1 MARKE
6 GKAMKKI
13 FTISLFMAI
22 LITAFSLNSAMGEQ
36 VTLRFSDWHLTED
49 VWNKSLNEGM
59 DIFHKQHPD
68 IKVTLEPVSYG
79 EKETKYTV
87 ESAAGR
93 APDVFHVHAFSL
105 PMFFGKGF
113 AKDLTPFIEK
123 EGPGFLD
130 AWYPLPLELMKH
142 SGKMHAMPGDYMTMV
157 LFYNTNMFKAA
168 GLDPN
173 KPPKTTDEFLAYA
186 KKLTRDTDGDGKIDQ
201 WGFGTVG
208 AKSPGF
214 SMRFGPFLWSF
225 GADYLTPDMKRS
237 ALDTP
242 EAKEAFAFFVEL
254 YTKHKVVPPGLT
266 AMNPQEV
273 RTQFA
278 QKKVAMIL
286 GSGWTPPIVNKI
298 NPDLNAFEVLKCAP
312 APVKRKQATA
322 IWLSSWV
329 MSPSTKHPNEAW
341 ELMKFITSKDIEL
354 KWFVDNR
361 VTSSRKDV
369 SGVAPEILND
379 KFASVMA
386 SQLPYG
392 KVEPQI
398 KQWPEIMDTFTTS
411 LQESIVGM
419 KTPEKALSEAHERIN
434 AILAR

>member
-1 MARKE
+1 
-6 GKAMKKI
+6 MKKI
-13 FTISLFMAI
+13 ATTAIMITVILTVFGVSGAMA
-22 LITAFSLNSAMGEQ
+22 GQ
-36 VTLRFSDWHLTED
+36 VKLRFSDWHLTED
-49 VWNKSLNEGM
+49 VWNKSINEAM
-59 DIFHKQHPD
+59 DIFHERHPN
-68 IKVTLEPVSYG
+68 IKVVLEPVSYK

-87 ESAAGR
+87 ESVAGR

-105 PMFFGKGF
+105 PMFFSKGF
-113 AKDLTPFIEK
+113 AKDLTPFIQK

-130 AWYPLPLELMKH
+130 PWYSLPLNLMKH
-142 SGKMHAMPGDYMTMV
+142 NGKMHAMPGDYMTMV
-157 LFYNTNMFKAA
+157 LFYNTNMFKTA
-168 GLDPN
+168 GLDIN
-173 KPPKTTDEFLAYA
+173 KPPKTWSQFLKYA

-214 SMRFGPFLWSF
+214 SMRFGPFIWSH
-225 GADYLTPDMKRS
+225 GADYLSPDMSQS
-237 ALDTP
+237 ALNTR
-242 EAKEAFAFFVEL
+242 EAKKAFQFFVEL

-273 RTQFA
+273 RTQLA

-298 NPDLNAFEVLKCAP
+298 NPDLKAFDVLKCAP
-312 APVKRKQATA
+312 APMKSKPATA

-329 MSPSTKHPNEAW
+329 MSPNTKHPQEAW
-341 ELMKFITSKDIEL
+341 ELLKFITSKEMEL

-386 SQLPYG
+386 SQLPNG

-411 LQESIVGM
+411 LQEAIVGM
-419 KTPEKALSEAHERIN
+419 KTPKEALSEANQRTN

>member
-1 MARKE
+1 
-6 GKAMKKI
+6 MKKTLFIGI
-13 FTISLFMAI
+13 FTVTLLF
-22 LITAFSLNSAMGEQ
+22 LFTFNSAMAAQ

-49 VWNKSLNEGM
+49 VWNKSINEAM
-59 DIFHKQHPD
+59 EIFHKRHPN
-68 IKVTLEPVSYG
+68 IKVVLEPVSYR

-105 PMFFGKGF
+105 PMFFSKGF

-123 EGPGFLD
+123 EGSGFLD
-130 AWYPLPLELMKH
+130 AWYPLPLKLMKH
-142 SGKMHAMPGDYMTMV
+142 SGKIHAMPGDYMTMV
-157 LFYNTNMFKAA
+157 LFYNTNMFRAA
-168 GLDPN
+168 GLGIDN
-173 KPPKTTDEFLAYA
+173 PPKTFDQFLDYA
-186 KKLTRDTDGDGKIDQ
+186 KKMTRDTNGDGKVDQ

-214 SMRFGPFLWSF
+214 SLRFGPFLWSF
-225 GADYLTPDMKRS
+225 GGDYLTPDMKHS
-237 ALDTP
+237 ALDSP
-242 EAKEAFAFFVEL
+242 EAKEAFRFFVEL
-254 YTKHKVVPPGLT
+254 YTKYKVVPPGLT

-273 RTQFA
+273 RTQMA
-278 QKKVAMIL
+278 QKKVAMIM

-298 NPDLNAFEVLKCAP
+298 NPDLNAFEVLKCAA
-312 APVKRKQATA
+312 APVQRKQATA

-329 MSPSTKHPNEAW
+329 MSPNTKHPAEAW
-341 ELMKFITSKDIEL
+341 ELLKFITSKEIEL
-354 KWFVDNR
+354 KWFQDNR

-379 KFASVMA
+379 KFASVLA

-411 LQESIVGM
+411 LQEAIVGM
-419 KTPEKALSEAHERIN
+419 KDPDEALNEAHTRIN

>member
-1 MARKE
+1 
-6 GKAMKKI
+6 MKKFGI
-13 FTISLFMAI
+13 IGICMAV
-22 LITAFSLNSAMGEQ
+22 LLVVFAFNTAMAAK

-59 DIFHKQHPD
+59 DIFHQRNPN
-68 IKVTLEPVSYG
+68 IQVNLEPVSYG

-130 AWYPLPLELMKH
+130 PWYDLPIKLMKH
-142 SGKMHAMPGDYMTMV
+142 SGKVHAMPGDYMTMV
-157 LFYNTNMFKAA
+157 LFYNTEMFKAA

-173 KPPKTTDEFLAYA
+173 KPPKTWDDFLAYA
-186 KKLTRDTDGDGKIDQ
+186 KKLTRDTDGDGKLDQ
-201 WGFGTVG
+201 WGFGTLG
-208 AKSPGF
+208 SKSPGF
-214 SMRFGPFLWSF
+214 TLRFGPFIWSF
-225 GADYLTPDMKRS
+225 GADYLTPDMKHS
-237 ALDTP
+237 ALDSP
-242 EAKEAFAFFVEL
+242 QAKEAFTFFVEL
-254 YTKHKVVPPGLT
+254 YTKHKVVPPGMT
-266 AMNPQEV
+266 AMGAQDV
-273 RTQFA
+273 RTQLA
-278 QKKVAMIL
+278 QKKVAMIM

-298 NPDLNAFEVLKCAP
+298 NPDLNAFEVLKAAP
-312 APVKRKQATA
+312 APMKVKPATA

-329 MSPSTKHPNEAW
+329 MSPNTKHPNEAW
-341 ELMKFITSKDIEL
+341 ELMKFITSKEIEL

-392 KVEPQI
+392 QVEPQI
-398 KQWPEIMDTFTTS
+398 KQWPEIIDTFTTS
-411 LQESIVGM
+411 LQEAIVGM
-419 KTPEKALSEAHERIN
+419 KTPEKALAEAHERIN

>member
-1 MARKE
+1 
-6 GKAMKKI
+6 MKKTFI
-13 FTISLFMAI
+13 MGSCLAVILVFFCVSLAV
-22 LITAFSLNSAMGEQ
+22 AEN

-59 DIFHKQHPD
+59 ATFHKQNPN
-68 IKVTLEPVSYG
+68 IKVVLEPVSYK

-105 PMFFGKGF
+105 PMFFSKGF

-123 EGPGFLD
+123 EGARFLD
-130 AWYPLPLELMKH
+130 PWYSLPLKLMQH
-142 SGKMHAMPGDYMTMV
+142 QGKIHAMPGDYMTMV
-157 LFYNTNMFKAA
+157 LFYNTEMFKAA

-173 KPPKTTDEFLAYA
+173 KPPKTWDEFLVYA
-186 KKLTRDTDGDGKIDQ
+186 KKLTRDTDGDGKVDQ

-214 SMRFGPFLWSF
+214 SMRFGPFLWSH
-225 GADYLTPDMKRS
+225 GADYLTPDMKQS
-237 ALDTP
+237 TLNSP
-242 EAKEAFAFFVEL
+242 EAKEAFSFFVQL
-254 YTKHKVVPPGLT
+254 YTQHKVVPPGLT

-298 NPDLNAFEVLKCAP
+298 NPDLNAFEVLKAAP
-312 APVKRKQATA
+312 APMKAKAATA

-329 MSPSTKHPNEAW
+329 MSPNTKHPEEAW
-341 ELMKFITSKDIEL
+341 TLLKFITGKEMEL

-386 SQLPYG
+386 SQAPYG

-398 KQWPEIMDTFTTS
+398 KQWPEIIDTFTTS
-411 LQESIVGM
+411 LQEAIVGM
-419 KTPEKALSEAHERIN
+419 KSPEKALAEAHERIN

>member
-1 MARKE
+1 
-6 GKAMKKI
+6 MKKRIAIGICMAVSLVI
-13 FTISLFMAI
+13 FSM
-22 LITAFSLNSAMGEQ
+22 NSAVAKQ
-36 VTLRFSDWHLTED
+36 VSLRFSDWHLTED

-59 DIFHKQHPD
+59 NIFHKQYPN
-68 IKVTLEPVSYG
+68 IKVRLEPVSYK

-105 PMFFGKGF
+105 PMFFSKGF

-123 EGPGFLD
+123 EDPGFLE
-130 AWYPLPLELMKH
+130 AWYPLPIDLMQYE
-142 SGKMHAMPGDYMTMV
+142 GKVQAMPGDYMTMV
-157 LFYNTNMFKAA
+157 LFYNTEMFKAA

-173 KPPKTTDEFLAYA
+173 APPKTWDDFLEYA
-186 KKLTRDTDGDGKIDQ
+186 KKLTRDTDGDGKVDQ

-214 SMRFGPFLWSF
+214 SLRFGPFLWSF
-225 GADYLTPDMKRS
+225 GGDYLTPDMKRS
-237 ALDTP
+237 ALDSS
-242 EAKEAFAFFVEL
+242 EAREAFKFFVEL

-273 RTQFA
+273 RTQLA
-278 QKKVAMIL
+278 QKKVAMIM

-298 NPDLNAFEVLKCAP
+298 NPDLKAFEVLKAAP
-312 APVKRKQATA
+312 APMKRKQATA

-329 MSPSTKHPNEAW
+329 MSPNTKHPDEAW
-341 ELMKFITSKDIEL
+341 ELLKFVTSKEMEL

-379 KFASVMA
+379 KFASVLA

-411 LQESIVGM
+411 LQEAIVGM
-419 KTPEKALSEAHERIN
+419 KTPEKALAEAHERIN

>member
-1 MARKE
+1 MRRILAI
-6 GKAMKKI
+6 GLCMVVLLVVCAFNSKA
-13 FTISLFMAI
+13 AD
-22 LITAFSLNSAMGEQ
+22 Q

-49 VWNKSLNEGM
+49 VWNKSLSEAMATFQEQYPN
-59 DIFHKQHPD
+59 
-68 IKVTLEPVSYG
+68 IKVVMEPISYG

-87 ESAAGR
+87 ESEAGR

-105 PMFFGKGF
+105 PMFFGKGY

-123 EGPGFLD
+123 EGAGFLD
-130 AWYPLPLELMKH
+130 AWYSLPLELMQH
-142 SGKMHAMPGDYMTMV
+142 DGKVHAMPGDYMTMV
-157 LFYNTNMFKAA
+157 LFYNTEMFKAA
-168 GLDPN
+168 GLDPD
-173 KPPKTTDEFLAYA
+173 KPPKTWDEFLEYA
-186 KKLTRDTDGDGKIDQ
+186 KKLTLDTDGDGRVDQ

-214 SMRFGPFLWSF
+214 SLRFGPFIWGF
-225 GADYLTPDMKRS
+225 GGDYLTPDMKQS
-237 ALDTP
+237 VLDSP

-254 YTKHKVVPPGLT
+254 YTKYKVVPPGLT

-273 RTQFA
+273 RTQLA

-286 GSGWTPPIVNKI
+286 GSGWTPPIVDKI
-298 NPDLNAFEVLKCAP
+298 NPDLNAFEVLKAVP
-312 APVKRKQATA
+312 APMKSKQATA

-329 MSPSTKHPNEAW
+329 MSPNTKHPDEAW

-354 KWFVDNR
+354 KWFIDNR

-369 SGVAPEILND
+369 SDVAPEILND
-379 KFASVMA
+379 KFASVLA

-392 KVEPQI
+392 MVEPQI
-398 KQWPEIMDTFTTS
+398 KQWPEIMDVFTTS
-411 LQESIVGM
+411 LQEAIVGM
-419 KTPEKALSEAHERIN
+419 KTPEDALAEAHERIN

>member
-1 MARKE
+1 MRKVLVIGMCMAVLLVVF
-6 GKAMKKI
+6 A
-13 FTISLFMAI
+13 FNT
-22 LITAFSLNSAMGEQ
+22 TAVAQ

-49 VWNKSLNEGM
+49 VWNKSLTEGM
-59 DIFHKQHPD
+59 EIFHEQYPN
-68 IKVTLEPVSYG
+68 IKVTMEPVSYG

-87 ESAAGR
+87 ESEAGK

-105 PMFFGKGF
+105 PMFFGKGY

-123 EGPGFLD
+123 EEAGFLD
-130 AWYPLPLELMKH
+130 AWYPLPLELMQH
-142 SGKMHAMPGDYMTMV
+142 NGKIHAMPGDYMTMV
-157 LFYNTNMFKAA
+157 LFYNTEMFKAA
-168 GLDPN
+168 GLDPD
-173 KPPKTTDEFLAYA
+173 KPPKTWDEFLDYA
-186 KKLTRDTDGDGKIDQ
+186 KKLTRDTDGDGNVDQ

-214 SMRFGPFLWSF
+214 SMRFGPFIWSF
-225 GADYLTPDMKRS
+225 GGDYLTPDMKQS
-237 ALDTP
+237 ILDSP
-242 EAKEAFAFFVEL
+242 EAREAFAFFVEL

-273 RTQFA
+273 RTQLA

-286 GSGWTPPIVNKI
+286 GSGWTPPIVNGI
-298 NPDLNAFEVLKCAP
+298 NPDLNAFEILKAAP
-312 APVKRKQATA
+312 APTKRKQATS

-329 MSPSTKHPNEAW
+329 MSPNTKHPDEAW
-341 ELMKFITSKDIEL
+341 ELMKFITSKEIEL

-369 SGVAPEILND
+369 SDVAPEILND

-392 KVEPQI
+392 TVEPQI
-398 KQWPEIMDTFTTS
+398 TQWPEIMDVFTTS
-411 LQESIVGM
+411 LQEAIVGM
-419 KTPEKALSEAHERIN
+419 KTPEDALAEAHERIN

>member
-1 MARKE
+1 MRK
-6 GKAMKKI
+6 
-13 FTISLFMAI
+13 ISAIGVIIAVILTLFI
-22 LITAFSLNSAMGEQ
+22 VSPTAAEQ

-49 VWNKSLNEGM
+49 VWNKSLNEAM
-59 DIFHKQHPD
+59 DIFHKQHPN
-68 IKVTLEPVSYG
+68 IKVVLEPVSYK

-87 ESAAGR
+87 ESVAGR

-105 PMFFGKGF
+105 PMFFSKGF

-123 EGPGFLD
+123 ESSGFLD

-142 SGKMHAMPGDYMTMV
+142 NGKMHAMPGDYMTMV

-168 GLDPN
+168 GLDIN
-173 KPPKTTDEFLAYA
+173 KPPKTWSQFLKYA

-214 SMRFGPFLWSF
+214 SLRFGPFIWSY
-225 GADYLTPDMKRS
+225 GADYLSPDMGQS
-237 ALDTP
+237 ALDTR
-242 EAKEAFAFFVEL
+242 EAKKAFKYFVEL

-273 RTQFA
+273 RTQLA

-312 APVKRKQATA
+312 APMKSKEATA

-329 MSPSTKHPNEAW
+329 MSPNTKHPKEAW
-341 ELMKFITSKDIEL
+341 ELLKFITSKEMEL
-354 KWFVDNR
+354 KWFMDHR

-369 SGVAPEILND
+369 SGIAPEILND

-392 KVEPQI
+392 NVEPQI

-411 LQESIVGM
+411 LQEAIVGM
-419 KTPEKALSEAHERIN
+419 KTPKKALSEAHQRTN

>member
-1 MARKE
+1 MRR
-6 GKAMKKI
+6 
-13 FTISLFMAI
+13 FLAI
-22 LITAFSLNSAMGEQ
+22 GTAVVLLLLASGLHVKTQAE

-49 VWNKSLNEGM
+49 VWNKSLREAM
-59 DIFHKQHPD
+59 DIFHKEHPN
-68 IKVTLEPVSYG
+68 IRVVLEPVSYK

-105 PMFFGKGF
+105 PMFFSKGY
-113 AKDLTPFIEK
+113 AKDLTPFIDR

-130 AWYPLPLELMKH
+130 AWYPLPIRLMKYK
-142 SGKMHAMPGDYMTMV
+142 GKVHAMPGDYMTMV
-157 LFYNTNMFKAA
+157 LFYNTEIFKAA
-168 GLDPN
+168 GLDPS
-173 KPPKTTDEFLAYA
+173 KPPETWDEFLEYA
-186 KKLTRDTDGDGKIDQ
+186 KRLTRDTDGDGKVDQ

-214 SMRFGPFLWSF
+214 SLRFGPFIWSF
-225 GADYLTPDMKRS
+225 GGDYLTPDMKRS
-237 ALDTP
+237 ALDRP
-242 EAKEAFAFFVEL
+242 EAREAFKFFVEL

-266 AMNPQEV
+266 AMNPQQV
-273 RTQFA
+273 RTQLA

-298 NPDLNAFEVLKCAP
+298 NPNLRAFEVLKCAP
-312 APVKRKQATA
+312 APIKRKKATA

-329 MSPSTKHPNEAW
+329 MSPNTKHPDEAW
-341 ELMKFITSKDIEL
+341 ELMKFITSREMEL

-379 KFASVMA
+379 KFASVIA

-398 KQWPEIMDTFTTS
+398 KEWPEIMDTFTTS
-411 LQESIVGM
+411 LQEAIVGM
-419 KTPEKALSEAHERIN
+419 KTPDKALDEAHERIN

>member
-1 MARKE
+1 
-6 GKAMKKI
+6 MKKI
-13 FTISLFMAI
+13 FKISLFMAI
-22 LITAFSLNSAMGEQ
+22 LITAFYINSAMAEQ

-49 VWNKSLNEGM
+49 VWNKSLTEAM
-59 DIFHKQHPD
+59 DIFQKRHPN
-68 IKVTLEPVSYG
+68 IKVVMEPVSYK

-105 PMFFGKGF
+105 PMFFSKGF

-130 AWYPLPLELMKH
+130 AWYPLPIKLMKH
-142 SGKMHAMPGDYMTMV
+142 NGKMHAMPGDYMTMV

-173 KPPKTTDEFLAYA
+173 NPPKTWDEFLVFA
-186 KKLTRDTDGDGKIDQ
+186 KKLTLDTDGDGKVDQ

-214 SMRFGPFLWSF
+214 SMRFGPFIWSH
-225 GADYLTPDMKRS
+225 GADYLAPDLKRS
-237 ALDTP
+237 ALNTP
-242 EAKEAFAFFVEL
+242 EANDAFRFFVEL
-254 YTKHKVVPPGLT
+254 YTRHKVVPPGLT

-312 APVKRKQATA
+312 APMKAKQATA

-329 MSPSTKHPNEAW
+329 MSPNTKHPDEAW
-341 ELMKFITSKDIEL
+341 ELMKFITSKEMEL

-386 SQLPYG
+386 SQLPNG

-398 KQWPEIMDTFTTS
+398 SQWPEIMDTFTTS

-419 KTPEKALSEAHERIN
+419 KSPEKALSEADKRTN
-434 AILAR
+434 AILGR

>member
-1 MARKE
+1 
-6 GKAMKKI
+6 MKKI
-13 FTISLFMAI
+13 TTIGICMAVL
-22 LITAFSLNSAMGEQ
+22 LIVFALHSTTAAQ

-59 DIFHKQHPD
+59 DMFHQRNPN

-105 PMFFGKGF
+105 PMFFSKGY
-113 AKDLTPFIEK
+113 AQDLTPFIEK

-130 AWYPLPLELMKH
+130 AWYPLPIDLMKYN
-142 SGKMHAMPGDYMTMV
+142 GKVHAMPGDYMTMV
-157 LFYNTNMFKAA
+157 LFYNTEMFKAA

-173 KPPKTTDEFLAYA
+173 SPPKTWDEFLQYA
-186 KKLTRDTDGDGKIDQ
+186 KALTRDTDGDGKVDQ
-201 WGFGTVG
+201 WGFGSVG

-214 SMRFGPFLWSF
+214 PLRFGPFIWSF
-225 GADYLTPDMKRS
+225 GADYLTPDMKKS
-237 ALDTP
+237 ALNTP
-242 EAKEAFAFFVEL
+242 EAEEAFAFFVEL

-266 AMNPQEV
+266 AMNPQEA
-273 RTQFA
+273 RTQLA

-312 APVKRKQATA
+312 APIKTRQGTA

-329 MSPSTKHPNEAW
+329 MSPNTKHPNEAW
-341 ELMKFITSKDIEL
+341 ELIKFITSKEIEV

-361 VTSSRKDV
+361 VLSSRKDV

-379 KFASVMA
+379 KFGSVIA

-392 KVEPQI
+392 MVEPQI

-411 LQESIVGM
+411 LQEAIVGM
-419 KTPEKALSEAHERIN
+419 KTPEQALGEAHERIN

>member
-1 MARKE
+1 
-6 GKAMKKI
+6 MKKYI
-13 FTISLFMAI
+13 IASI
-22 LITAFSLNSAMGEQ
+22 VITFLSVGLVNSVSADP
-36 VTLRFSDWHLTED
+36 VKLRFSDWHLTED

-59 DIFHKQHPD
+59 AIFHKNYPN
-68 IKVTLEPVSYG
+68 IKVTLEPVSYK

-105 PMFFGKGF
+105 PMFFSKGF
-113 AKDLTPFIEK
+113 AKDLTPFIAK
-123 EGPGFLD
+123 EDSTFLD
-130 AWYPLPLELMKH
+130 AWYPLPLKLMKH
-142 SGKMHAMPGDYMTMV
+142 EGKMKAMPGDYMTMV
-157 LFYNTNMFKAA
+157 LFYNTEMFKAA

-173 KPPKTTDEFLAYA
+173 KPPKTCDEFLGYA
-186 KKLTRDTDGDGKIDQ
+186 KKLTRDTDGDGKVDQ

-225 GADYLTPDMKRS
+225 GGDYLSPDMKRS
-237 ALDTP
+237 ALDSA

-254 YTKHKVVPPGLT
+254 YTKYKVVPPGLT

-273 RTQFA
+273 RTQLA
-278 QKKVAMIL
+278 QKKVAMIM

-298 NPDLNAFEVLKCAP
+298 NPDLKAFEVLKCAP
-312 APVKRKQATA
+312 APTKRKQATA

-329 MSPSTKHPNEAW
+329 MSPNTKHPKEAW
-341 ELMKFITSKDIEL
+341 KLLKFITGKEMEL
-354 KWFVDNR
+354 KWFKDNR
-361 VTSSRKDV
+361 VTSARKDV
-369 SGVAPEILND
+369 SGVASEILND
-379 KFASVMA
+379 KFASVLA

-398 KQWPEIMDTFTTS
+398 KQWPEIIDTFTTS
-411 LQESIVGM
+411 LQEAIVGM
-419 KTPEKALSEAHERIN
+419 KTPEKALAEAHERIN

>member
-1 MARKE
+1 
-6 GKAMKKI
+6 
-13 FTISLFMAI
+13 
-22 LITAFSLNSAMGEQ
+22 
-36 VTLRFSDWHLTED
+36 
-49 VWNKSLNEGM
+49 
-59 DIFHKQHPD
+59 
-68 IKVTLEPVSYG
+68 
-79 EKETKYTV
+79 
-87 ESAAGR
+87 
-93 APDVFHVHAFSL
+93 
-105 PMFFGKGF
+105 
-113 AKDLTPFIEK
+113 
-123 EGPGFLD
+123 
-130 AWYPLPLELMKH
+130 
-142 SGKMHAMPGDYMTMV
+142 
-157 LFYNTNMFKAA
+157 MFKDA

-173 KPPKTTDEFLAYA
+173 QPPKTTDDFLAYA

-242 EAKEAFAFFVEL
+242 AAKQAFAFFVEL

-273 RTQFA
+273 RTQLA
-278 QKKVAMIL
+278 QKKVAMIM

-298 NPDLNAFEVLKCAP
+298 NPALNAFEVLSCAP
-312 APVKRKQATA
+312 APVKVKPATA

-329 MSPSTKHPNEAW
+329 MSPNTKHPNEAW
-341 ELMKFITSKDIEL
+341 QLIKFITSKETEL

-379 KFASVMA
+379 
-386 SQLPYG
+386 
-392 KVEPQI
+392 
-398 KQWPEIMDTFTTS
+398 
-411 LQESIVGM
+411 
-419 KTPEKALSEAHERIN
+419 
-434 AILAR
+434 

>member
-1 MARKE
+1 
-6 GKAMKKI
+6 MKKI

-22 LITAFSLNSAMGEQ
+22 LITAFSLNSAMAGQ

-49 VWNKSLNEGM
+49 VWNKSINEAM
-59 DIFHKQHPD
+59 DIFHKRHPN
-68 IKVTLEPVSYG
+68 IKVVLEPVSYK

-87 ESAAGR
+87 ESIAGR

-105 PMFFGKGF
+105 PMFFSKGF

-130 AWYPLPLELMKH
+130 PWYPLPLNLMKH
-142 SGKMHAMPGDYMTMV
+142 NGKMHAMPGDYMTMV

-168 GLDPN
+168 GLDIN
-173 KPPKTTDEFLAYA
+173 KPPKTWKQFVKYA

-214 SMRFGPFLWSF
+214 SMRFGPFIWSH
-225 GADYLTPDMKRS
+225 GADYLSPDMSQS
-237 ALDTP
+237 ALNTR
-242 EAKEAFAFFVEL
+242 EAKKAFQFFVEL

-298 NPDLNAFEVLKCAP
+298 NPDLKAFDVLKAAP
-312 APVKRKQATA
+312 APMESKPATA

-329 MSPSTKHPNEAW
+329 MSPNTKHPQEAW
-341 ELMKFITSKDIEL
+341 ELLKFITSKEMEL

-361 VTSSRKDV
+361 VISSRKDV

-386 SQLPYG
+386 SQLPNG

-411 LQESIVGM
+411 VQEAIVGM
-419 KTPEKALSEAHERIN
+419 KTPKKALSEANQRTN

>member
-1 MARKE
+1 
-6 GKAMKKI
+6 MKNTVLI
-13 FTISLFMAI
+13 GILTITLLFLFTF
-22 LITAFSLNSAMGEQ
+22 NSAMAAQ

-49 VWNKSLNEGM
+49 VWNKSINEAM
-59 DIFHKQHPD
+59 EIFHKRHPN
-68 IKVTLEPVSYG
+68 IKVVLEPVSYR

-105 PMFFGKGF
+105 PMFFSKGY

-130 AWYPLPLELMKH
+130 AWYPLPLQLMKH
-142 SGKMHAMPGDYMTMV
+142 DGKVHAMPGDYMTMV
-157 LFYNTNMFKAA
+157 LFYNTNIFKVA
-168 GLDPN
+168 GLDIDN
-173 KPPKTTDEFLAYA
+173 PPKTFDQFLDYA
-186 KKLTRDTDGDGKIDQ
+186 KKMTRDTNGDGKVDQ

-214 SMRFGPFLWSF
+214 SLRFGPFLWSF
-225 GADYLTPDMKRS
+225 GGDYLTPDMKHS
-237 ALDTP
+237 ALDSP
-242 EAKEAFAFFVEL
+242 EAKEAFRFFVEL
-254 YTKHKVVPPGLT
+254 YTKYKVVPPGLT

-273 RTQFA
+273 RTQMA
-278 QKKVAMIL
+278 QKKVAMIM

-312 APVKRKQATA
+312 APVQRKQATA

-329 MSPSTKHPNEAW
+329 MSPNTKHPAEAW
-341 ELMKFITSKDIEL
+341 ELLKFITSKEIEL
-354 KWFVDNR
+354 KWFKDNR

-379 KFASVMA
+379 KFASVLA

-411 LQESIVGM
+411 LQEAIVGM
-419 KTPEKALSEAHERIN
+419 KDPDEALAEAHTRIN

>member
-1 MARKE
+1 
-6 GKAMKKI
+6 MKKTGSI
-13 FTISLFMAI
+13 VTCVIICLLLLPFNSVMA
-22 LITAFSLNSAMGEQ
+22 EQ

-49 VWNKSLNEGM
+49 VWNKSLNEAM
-59 DIFHKQHPD
+59 DIFHKKHPN
-68 IKVTLEPVSYG
+68 IKVVMEPVSYK

-87 ESAAGR
+87 ESIAGR

-105 PMFFGKGF
+105 PMFFSKGF
-113 AKDLTPFIEK
+113 AKDLTPFIEN

-130 AWYPLPLELMKH
+130 AWYPLPLKLMQYQ
-142 SGKMHAMPGDYMTMV
+142 GKMHAMPGDYMTMV

-168 GLDPN
+168 GLDVN
-173 KPPKTTDEFLAYA
+173 KPPKTWDEFLAYA
-186 KKLTRDTDGDGKIDQ
+186 QKLTRDTDGDGKIDQ

-214 SMRFGPFLWSF
+214 SMRFGPFIWSY
-225 GADYLTPDMKRS
+225 GADYLKPGMKQS
-237 ALDTP
+237 ALGTT
-242 EAKEAFAFFVEL
+242 EAEEAFTFFVEL
-254 YTKHKVVPPGLT
+254 YTKYKVVPPGLT

-273 RTQFA
+273 RTQLA
-278 QKKVAMIL
+278 QEKVAMIL
-286 GSGWTPPIVNKI
+286 GSGWTAPIVNKI
-298 NPDLNAFEVLKCAP
+298 NPDLNAFEVLNCAP
-312 APVKRKQATA
+312 APVKREPATA

-329 MSPSTKHPNEAW
+329 MSPNTKHPEEAW
-341 ELMKFITSKDIEL
+341 ELLKFITSKEMEL
-354 KWFVDNR
+354 KWFKNNR
-361 VTSSRKDV
+361 VTSARKDV

-411 LQESIVGM
+411 IQESVVGM
-419 KTPEKALSEAHERIN
+419 KPPEKALSEADDRIN
-434 AILAR
+434 AILER

>member
-1 MARKE
+1 
-6 GKAMKKI
+6 MKKSIIISI
-13 FTISLFMAI
+13 FIAAV
-22 LITAFSLNSAMGEQ
+22 LIVFSLNSATAET

-49 VWNKSLNEGM
+49 VWNKSLNEAM
-59 DIFHKQHPD
+59 DIFHKQNPN
-68 IKVTLEPVSYG
+68 IKVVLEPVSYK

-105 PMFFGKGF
+105 PLFFSKGY
-113 AKDLTPFIEK
+113 AKDLTPFIKK
-123 EGPGFLD
+123 EGSGFLD
-130 AWYPLPLELMKH
+130 PWYPLPLQLMKH
-142 SGKMHAMPGDYMTMV
+142 NGKMHAMPGDYMTMV
-157 LFYNTNMFKAA
+157 LFYNTEMFKAA
-168 GLDPN
+168 GLDIN
-173 KPPKTTDEFLAYA
+173 KPPKTWDEFLIYA

-214 SMRFGPFLWSF
+214 SMRFGPFIWSY
-225 GADYLTPDMKRS
+225 GADYLTPDMKQA
-237 ALDTP
+237 ALNTAA
-242 EAKEAFAFFVEL
+242 AKEAFKFFVEL
-254 YTKHKVVPPGLT
+254 YTKEKVVPPGLT

-273 RTQFA
+273 RTQLA

-286 GSGWTPPIVNKI
+286 GSGWTAPIVNKI
-298 NPDLNAFEVLKCAP
+298 NPDLKAFDVLKCAP
-312 APVKRKQATA
+312 APMKSKPATA

-329 MSPSTKHPNEAW
+329 MSPNTKHAEEAW
-341 ELMKFITSKDIEL
+341 KLLKFITSKEMEL
-354 KWFVDNR
+354 KWFMDNR

-369 SGVAPEILND
+369 SGVAPAILND

-386 SQLPYG
+386 SQLPNG

-411 LQESIVGM
+411 VQESIVGM
-419 KTPEKALSEAHERIN
+419 KSPEKALSEAHQRTN

>member
-1 MARKE
+1 
-6 GKAMKKI
+6 MKQI
-13 FTISLFMAI
+13 RAIGIITAVMLSLFI
-22 LITAFSLNSAMGEQ
+22 VSPTAADQ

-49 VWNKSLNEGM
+49 VWNKSLNEAM
-59 DIFHKQHPD
+59 DIFHKQHPN
-68 IKVTLEPVSYG
+68 IKVVLEPVSYK

-87 ESAAGR
+87 ESIAGR

-105 PMFFGKGF
+105 PMFFSKGY
-113 AKDLTPFIEK
+113 AKDLTQFIEK
-123 EGPGFLD
+123 EGAGFLD
-130 AWYPLPLELMKH
+130 PWYPLPLKLMKH
-142 SGKMHAMPGDYMTMV
+142 NGKMHAMPGDYMTMV
-157 LFYNTNMFKAA
+157 SFYNTKMFEAA
-168 GLDPN
+168 GLDIN
-173 KPPKTTDEFLAYA
+173 NPPKTWDEFLVYA
-186 KKLTRDTDGDGKIDQ
+186 KKLTLDTDGDGKIDQ

-214 SMRFGPFLWSF
+214 SMRFGPFLWSH
-225 GADYLTPDMKRS
+225 GADYLTPDLKQS
-237 ALDTP
+237 ALNTP
-242 EAKEAFAFFVEL
+242 EAKEAFTRFVEL

-298 NPDLNAFEVLKCAP
+298 NPDLNAFEILKCSAAP
-312 APVKRKQATA
+312 MKTQQATA

-329 MSPSTKHPNEAW
+329 MSPNTKHPQEAW
-341 ELMKFITSKDIEL
+341 ELLKFITSKEMEL
-354 KWFVDNR
+354 KWFTDNR
-361 VTSSRKDV
+361 VISSRKDV
-369 SGVAPEILND
+369 STVAPAILND

-386 SQLPYG
+386 SQLPNG

-411 LQESIVGM
+411 LQEAIVGA
-419 KTPEKALSEAHERIN
+419 KTPEKALVEAHQRIN

>member
-1 MARKE
+1 MKRI
-6 GKAMKKI
+6 GIIGMCTVVMLAM
-13 FTISLFMAI
+13 FCFQA
-22 LITAFSLNSAMGEQ
+22 ASAK

-49 VWNKSLNEGM
+49 VWNKSLNEAM
-59 DIFHKQHPD
+59 EIFHKRHPN
-68 IKVTLEPVSYG
+68 IKVTLEPVSYK

-105 PMFFGKGF
+105 PMFFGKGY
-113 AKDLTPFIEK
+113 AKDLSSFIER

-130 AWYPLPLELMKH
+130 AWYPLPIKLMKH
-142 SGKMHAMPGDYMTMV
+142 KGKVRAMPGDYMTMV
-157 LFYNTNMFKAA
+157 LFYNTTMFKAA
-168 GLDPN
+168 GLDPG
-173 KPPKTTDEFLAYA
+173 KPPKTADEFLEYA
-186 KKLTRDTDGDGKIDQ
+186 LKLTRDTDGNGKIDQ

-214 SMRFGPFLWSF
+214 PLRFGPWLWSF

-237 ALDTP
+237 ALDSP

-254 YTKHKVVPPGLT
+254 YTKYKVVPPGLT

-273 RTQFA
+273 RTQLA

-298 NPDLNAFEVLKCAP
+298 NPDLKAFEVLKAAP
-312 APVKRKQATA
+312 APVKRKQGTA

-329 MSPSTKHPNEAW
+329 MSPNTKHPNEAW
-341 ELMKFITSKDIEL
+341 ELMKFVTSKEIEL

-361 VTSSRKDV
+361 VLSSRKDV

-379 KFASVMA
+379 KFASVIA

-392 KVEPQI
+392 MVEPQI

-411 LQESIVGM
+411 LQEAIVGM
-419 KTPEKALSEAHERIN
+419 KAPEKALAEAHARIN